1 MSVRSKKNDSVVVR
15 LYFKKK
21 INRTKI
27 YEWRLIY
34 VTNYF
39 NLISFMFDILFEL
52 LSKWPK
58 Y

>member
-1 MSVRSKKNDSVVVR
+1 MSVRSKKKDSVVVR

-21 INRTKI
+21 IYRTKT
-27 YEWRLIY
+27 YQWRLIY